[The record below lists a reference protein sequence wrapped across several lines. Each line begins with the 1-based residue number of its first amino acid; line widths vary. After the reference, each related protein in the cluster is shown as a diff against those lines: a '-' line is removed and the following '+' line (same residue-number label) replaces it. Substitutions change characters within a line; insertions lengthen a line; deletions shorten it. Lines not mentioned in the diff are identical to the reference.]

1 MPYSSKQISKI
12 IEQAAQCPSKEFQQT
27 RIDNIKRFMSLLESE
42 ESKEKSYENLS
53 HDEMAVL
60 KIYSDSINDLEENL
74 KKITKN

>member
-1 MPYSSKQISKI
+1 M
-12 IEQAAQCPSKEFQQT
+12 C
-27 RIDNIKRFMSLLESE
+27 LLESE